1 MRLLVLGPTGVVG
14 AEVVRA
20 ALQDPR
26 FGRVMAISRRPLAV
40 THPRLETLLHA
51 DFRDFTDLRSRF
63 SGVNAAICALGMA
76 WPQAESEAQYRAVT
90 NEYVMALARTL
101 NAANPDA
108 RFCFVSGHGASA
120 ASRQTWA
127 RIKAETE
134 DALRATFGSRL
145 AVFRPGYIYP
155 VHGRET
161 RYWGDTVMRP
171 FMPFRG
177 LLRRYITDSVTVAHA
192 LLHAALGAPVTSP
205 ADNFHIQAAAAAYAA
220 SRVDQLARA

>member
-20 ALQDPR
+20 ALEDAR
-26 FGRVMAISRRPLAV
+26 FSRVMAISRRPLPM

-51 DFRDFTDLRSRF
+51 DFRDFTDLRSRL
-63 SGVNAAICALGMA
+63 SEVNVAICALGMA

-101 NAANPDA
+101 NAANPA
-108 RFCFVSGHGASA
+108 VRFCFVSGHGASA
-120 ASRQTWA
+120 SSSQTWA

-134 DALRATFGSRL
+134 DALREAFGSRVV
-145 AVFRPGYIYP
+145 VFRPGYIYP
-155 VHGRET
+155 VHGREN

-171 FMPFRG
+171 FMPFRRM
-177 LLRRYITDSVTVAHA
+177 LRRYITDSVTVARA
-192 LLHAALGAPVTSP
+192 LLHAALGATVRSP
-205 ADNFHIQAAAAAYAA
+205 AGNSEIDAASAAYLA
-220 SRVDQLARA
+220 SRAQEVSST